1 MSLLFIIGTM
11 MVGRQ
16 IHYMLNTDLGFNKD
30 AIVSIDIPRDRPK
43 NRKDVLAT
51 EIRNLAGV
59 RQVSLNTA
67 DPETLYH
74 MMLGTS
80 L

>member
-1 MSLLFIIGTM
+1 

-30 AIVSIDIPRDRPK
+30 AIVTIDIPGGQPK
-43 NRKDVLAT
+43 NQKDVLAT
-51 EIRNLAGV
+51 EIRHLAGV

-67 DPETLYH
+67 DPE
-74 MMLGTS
+74 S
-80 L
+80 LNHEFSSV